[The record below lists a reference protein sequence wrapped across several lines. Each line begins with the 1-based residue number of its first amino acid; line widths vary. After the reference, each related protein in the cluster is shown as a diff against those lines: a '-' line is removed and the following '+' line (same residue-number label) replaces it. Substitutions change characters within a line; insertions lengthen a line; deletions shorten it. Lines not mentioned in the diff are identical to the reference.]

1 MERIVPRLT
10 IVIPCYN
17 EEQVLPETTA
27 RLGQLLTGLIQSGR
41 VHRESYICLVDDG
54 STDATWPMT
63 EELSRQDSMFTG
75 IKLSRNSGQQHALL
89 AGLMTAPGEA
99 LITVDADLQ
108 DDLQAIGDMVDA
120 YSAGFEVVYGVRRGR
135 LVDPWWKRMTA
146 ESYYRLLASM
156 GVEIVFNH
164 ADYRLLSRR
173 AVEALREF
181 KESNLFLRGL
191 IPQLGFKT
199 TTVLYE
205 RRERFAGESKYPL
218 RKMLSLAID
227 GITSFSAA
235 PLRWITVMGIVLS
248 IASFGTGT
256 WALVVR
262 LTNPHAVPGWA
273 STVVPI
279 YLLGG
284 IQLLAIGIIG
294 QYIAKIYI
302 EVKAR
307 PRFLIEKVSAT
318 GSAAAAL
325 AAPDHSRT

>member
-1 MERIVPRLT
+1 MDRIVPRLT
-10 IVIPCYN
+10 IVVPCYN
-17 EEQVLPETTA
+17 EEQVLPETAA

-54 STDATWPMT
+54 STDATWRMT

-75 IKLSRNSGQQHALL
+75 LKLSRNYGQQHALL

-99 LITVDADLQ
+99 LISVDADLQ
-108 DDLQAIGDMVDA
+108 DDLGAISDMVDA
-120 YSAGFEVVYGVRRGR
+120 FSAGFEVVYGVRRSR
-135 LVDPWWKRMTA
+135 QVDPWWKRMTA

-191 IPQLGFKT
+191 VPQLGFKT

-218 RKMLSLAID
+218 RKMLSLAVD

-235 PLRWITVMGIVLS
+235 PLRWITVMGILLS
-248 IASFGTGT
+248 IASFATGI
-256 WALVVR
+256 WALEVR
-262 LTNPHAVPGWA
+262 LTNPRAVPGWA

-318 GSAAAAL
+318 GSAATAL
-325 AAPDHSRT
+325 APLDSSR